1 MLYCAGGIIE
11 IVIGNQYFLSG
22 LIQNVEQSELT
33 LIGLLLHN
41 GIRNLNQVFLALFLG
56 KKINFQAVLKASPR

>member
-41 GIRNLNQVFLALFLG
+41 GIRNLNQVFLALFWARKSIFRL
-56 KKINFQAVLKASPR
+56 S